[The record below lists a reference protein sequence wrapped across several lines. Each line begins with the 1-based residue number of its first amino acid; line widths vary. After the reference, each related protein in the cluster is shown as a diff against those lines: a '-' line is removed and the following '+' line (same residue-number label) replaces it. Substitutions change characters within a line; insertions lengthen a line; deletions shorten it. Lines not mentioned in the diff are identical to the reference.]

1 MALQWYPG
9 HMNKA
14 KNQVQDRLKLVD
26 VVIEIVDARIP
37 FSSRN
42 PMLDSIINNKKRV
55 IILNKSDL
63 ADSTSSKKWQDYFES
78 KGINTY
84 IVDSKHSNNMNNLIN
99 NIKKEVAQ
107 KVEKYQK
114 AGVKNY
120 RIKAMCIGIPNVGKS
135 TILNRFAGKNI
146 AVTGNKPGVTKNQ
159 NWIKTKFDFDIID
172 TPGILWPKIEDEKIG
187 LKLALT
193 GAIKDSI
200 FHADDVALFALDY
213 FKKYYPDKLKKVYNL
228 SDENLGY
235 ENPELL
241 LFLTKKSGMKDD
253 FDRMSEK
260 IMMDIRKG
268 VLGRYTL
275 DQVDEVENAIN

>member
-1 MALQWYPG
+1 MALQWFPG

-14 KNQVQDRLKLVD
+14 KNQVQERLKLVD
-26 VVIEIVDARIP
+26 VVIEIVDARLP
-37 FSSRN
+37 YSSRN

-55 IILNKSDL
+55 VILNKADL
-63 ADSTSSKKWQDYFES
+63 ADEKMSKKWQEYFQKQDIS
-78 KGINTY
+78 TY
-84 IVDSKHSNNMNNLIN
+84 IVDSKHANNMNSLIN
-99 NIKKEVAQ
+99 NIKKEVQA
-107 KVEKYQK
+107 KIDKYKK
-114 AGVKNY
+114 AGVRNY

-159 NWIKTKFDFDIID
+159 NWIKTNYDIDIID
-172 TPGILWPKIEDEKIG
+172 TPGILWPKIDDQAVG

-213 FKKYYPDKLKKVYNL
+213 FKKYYSERLKKAYQV
-228 SDENLGY
+228 SDADLELD
-235 ENPELL
+235 NPDLL
-241 LFLTKKSGMKDD
+241 LFLTKKLGFKDD

-260 IMMDIRKG
+260 LMQDIRKG
-268 VLGRYTL
+268 VLGKYTL
-275 DQVDEVENAIN
+275 DQIEEVDDAVN

>member
-1 MALQWYPG
+1 MAFHWYPG

-26 VVIEIVDARIP
+26 VVIEIVDARLP
-37 FSSRN
+37 LSSRN
-42 PMLDSIINNKKRV
+42 PMLDSITNNKKRV

-63 ADSTSSKKWQDYFES
+63 ADPKASTVWRDYFEEH
-78 KGINTY
+78 GISAY
-84 IVDSKHSNNMNNLIN
+84 IVDSKHANNMNNLIN
-99 NIKKEVAQ
+99 SIKKEVAQ
-107 KVEKYQK
+107 KVEKYQN

-120 RIKAMCIGIPNVGKS
+120 KIKAMCIGIPNVGKS

-159 NWIKTKFDFDIID
+159 NWIKTKYDVDIID
-172 TPGILWPKIEDEKIG
+172 TPGILWPKIEDEKVG

-193 GAIKDSI
+193 GAIKDSV
-200 FHADDVALFALDY
+200 FHADDVALFAIDY
-213 FKKYYPDKLKKVYNL
+213 FKKYYPEKLIKAYKVTEEDL
-228 SDENLGY
+228 EL

-241 LFLTKKSGMKDD
+241 LLMTKKMGMRDD

-260 IMMDIRKG
+260 IMMDVRKG
-268 VLGRYTL
+268 TLGAYTL
-275 DQVDEVENAIN
+275 DQIDEAENAID

>member
-26 VVIEIVDARIP
+26 VVIEIVDARLP
-37 FSSRN
+37 MSSRN
-42 PMLDSIINNKKRV
+42 PMLDSIINNKKRI

-63 ADSTSSKKWQDYFES
+63 ADNHASKNWQEYFNS
-78 KGINTY
+78 QGIETY
-84 IVDSKHSNNMNNLIN
+84 IIDSKHINNVNNLIS
-99 NIKKEVAQ
+99 NIKNEVAD
-107 KVEKYQK
+107 KLSKYK
-114 AGVKNY
+114 NAGVKNY
-120 RIKAMCIGIPNVGKS
+120 KVKAMCVGIPNVGKS
-135 TILNRFAGKNI
+135 TILNRFAGKNV

-159 NWIKTKFDFDIID
+159 NWIKTKFDLDIID
-172 TPGILWPKIEDEKIG
+172 TPGILWPKIDDEEVG

-200 FHADDVALFALDY
+200 FHADDVALFALKY
-213 FKKYYPDKLKKVYNL
+213 FKKNYPEKLKKAYKI
-228 SDENLGY
+228 SDEDL
-235 ENPELL
+235 EMTAPDLL
-241 LFLTKKSGMKDD
+241 LFLTKKLGMKED

-268 VLGRYTL
+268 VLGTYTL
-275 DQVDEVENAIN
+275 DQLEEEA

>member
-1 MALQWYPG
+1 MALQWFPG

-14 KNQVQDRLKLVD
+14 KNQVQERLKLVD
-26 VVIEIVDARIP
+26 VVIEIVDARLP
-37 FSSRN
+37 YSSRN

-55 IILNKSDL
+55 VILNKADL
-63 ADSTSSKKWQDYFES
+63 ADEKMSKKWQEYFQKQDIS
-78 KGINTY
+78 TY
-84 IVDSKHSNNMNNLIN
+84 IVDSKHANNMNSLIN
-99 NIKKEVAQ
+99 NIKKEVQA
-107 KVEKYQK
+107 KIDKYKK

-159 NWIKTKFDFDIID
+159 NWIKTNYDIDIID
-172 TPGILWPKIEDEKIG
+172 TPGILWPKIDDQAVG

-213 FKKYYPDKLKKVYNL
+213 FKKHYSEKLKKAYQV
-228 SDENLGY
+228 SDSGLELD
-235 ENPELL
+235 NPDLL
-241 LFLTKKSGMKDD
+241 LFLTKKMGFKDD

-260 IMMDIRKG
+260 LMQDIRKG
-268 VLGRYTL
+268 VLGKYTL
-275 DQVDEVENAIN
+275 DQIEEVDDAVN

>member
-26 VVIEIVDARIP
+26 VVIEIVDARLP
-37 FSSRN
+37 MSSRN
-42 PMLDSIINNKKRV
+42 PMLDSIINNKKRI

-63 ADSTSSKKWQDYFES
+63 ADNKASKKWQEYFNNQ
-78 KGINTY
+78 GIDTY
-84 IVDSKHSNNMNNLIN
+84 IIDSKHINNVNSLIN
-99 NIKKEVAQ
+99 NIKNEVAD
-107 KVEKYQK
+107 KLSKYK
-114 AGVKNY
+114 NAGVKNY
-120 RIKAMCIGIPNVGKS
+120 KVKAMCVGIPNVGKS

-159 NWIKTKFDFDIID
+159 NWIKTKFDLDIID
-172 TPGILWPKIEDEKIG
+172 TPGILWPKIDDEEVG

-200 FHADDVALFALDY
+200 FHADDVALFALRY
-213 FKKYYPDKLKKVYNL
+213 FKEFYPEKLKKAYKVTD
-228 SDENLGY
+228 SDLEM
-235 ENPELL
+235 ETPELL
-241 LFLTKKSGMKDD
+241 LFLTKKLGMKDD

-268 VLGRYTL
+268 VLGAYTL
-275 DQVDEVENAIN
+275 DQVEELEYENN

>member
-1 MALQWYPG
+1 MAFQWYPG

-26 VVIEIVDARIP
+26 VVIEIVDARLP
-37 FSSRN
+37 LSSRN
-42 PMLDSIINNKKRV
+42 PMLDSITMNKKRV

-63 ADSTSSKKWQDYFES
+63 ADSKASNNWREYFEEQ
-78 KGINTY
+78 GINAY

-99 NIKKEVAQ
+99 SIKKEVAQ
-107 KVEKYQK
+107 KVEKYK
-114 AGVKNY
+114 NAGVKNY
-120 RIKAMCIGIPNVGKS
+120 KIKAMCIGIPNVGKS

-159 NWIKTKFDFDIID
+159 NWIKTKFDVDIID
-172 TPGILWPKIEDEKIG
+172 TPGILWPKIDDEKVG

-193 GAIKDSI
+193 GAIKDSV

-213 FKKYYPDKLKKVYNL
+213 FKKYYPEKLLKTYKL
-228 SDENLGY
+228 TSEDLEL

-241 LFLTKKSGMKDD
+241 LTLTKKMGMRDD

-260 IMMDIRKG
+260 LMMDIRKG
-268 VLGRYTL
+268 VLGTYTL
-275 DQVDEVENAIN
+275 DQVDEVSDVLD